1 VASFLRDLPTVSGLT
16 LLSRV
21 AGLARDAALAHILGA
36 QWVMD
41 AYSMAFRLPN
51 LLRQLLGEGALSAAF
66 IPVFTGYLEKE
77 GREAA
82 NRFMSLMIVVLV
94 ATLAAVTLVGDGVFL
109 ALRYLT
115 EPASKW
121 HLIFGLSAV
130 LFPFG
135 IMVCLVALLQA
146 ALNCRRH
153 FALPALAPVILN
165 LFIIAGAVTA
175 GLLISGDTVT
185 QVYLI
190 AGFILLA
197 GIAEI
202 LVQMP
207 AMKWA
212 GLVFRPV
219 WDLRDAGLRHVL
231 GLLGPVVVAVG
242 VVQVNVFMDSLIA
255 NLLSPSEGG
264 AEAFRLG
271 PWEIAY
277 PMKIGAASVLY
288 YGPLIYQFPL
298 GVFGIALATVVFPVL
313 AQCAVRKDLAG
324 MARTASHALRLT
336 VFVGVPAGLGIIL
349 LCDPL
354 VRLVFNHGKFAQAPD
369 AVARTVWVA
378 SLFSLGIW
386 AYSANHILNRA
397 FYAMEQITA
406 PRRIAVMAAGLNFA
420 CNLILVWPMAEGG
433 LALATV
439 IAAVFQTVVLSLL
452 LNRQCAHLEWRSVA
466 ASAARTIAA
475 AAAMAAATWAV
486 AYGLAPRLLPGGR
499 ALYAVQLFGGVAV
512 GIMIFVV
519 VAWLLYMPE
528 IRDLLGRI
536 VPRFRPAVTRLVGI
550 SLVTIGLFA
559 ILALL
564 VVFYMMLDMLF
575 VRALVIWGV
584 VTMYGFIFLLV
595 KPRNGGATGG
605 ATTAVP
611 QPLDP
616 PPGAR

>member
-1 VASFLRDLPTVSGLT
+1 MASFLRDLPTVSGLT

-21 AGLARDAALAHILGA
+21 AGLARDAALAHVLGA

-153 FALPALAPVILN
+153 FAMPALAPVILN

-175 GLLISGDTVT
+175 GLLLSGDTVT

-202 LVQMP
+202 LVQVP

-219 WDLRDAGLRHVL
+219 WDLHDAGLRHVL
-231 GLLGPVVVAVG
+231 GLLGPVVIAVG

-255 NLLSPSEGG
+255 NLLSPSAGG
-264 AEAFRLG
+264 PETFRLG
-271 PWEIAY
+271 PWEIAF

-313 AQCAVRKDLAG
+313 AQCAVRKDLVG

-336 VFVGVPAGLGIIL
+336 VFIGVPAGLGIIL
-349 LCDPL
+349 LCNPL

-378 SLFSLGIW
+378 SLYALGIW

-397 FYAMEQITA
+397 FYAMEQITT
-406 PRRIAVMAAGLNFA
+406 PRRIAVMAAGLNFT

-433 LALATV
+433 LALSTV
-439 IAAVFQTVVLSLL
+439 ISALFQTAILSWALQH
-452 LNRQCAHLEWRSVA
+452 RCAHLEWRSVG
-466 ASAARTIAA
+466 ASALRTLLAAVVMGAVVWAVVYWAAPLLAPQGRWLYIIQLIGGIGGGGAVFFLAARLLRMSELGDLLTCGRVRPP
-475 AAAMAAATWAV
+475 AATPPA
-486 AYGLAPRLLPGGR
+486 AQGPDAP
-499 ALYAVQLFGGVAV
+499 A
-512 GIMIFVV
+512 
-519 VAWLLYMPE
+519 
-528 IRDLLGRI
+528 
-536 VPRFRPAVTRLVGI
+536 PA
-550 SLVTIGLFA
+550 
-559 ILALL
+559 
-564 VVFYMMLDMLF
+564 
-575 VRALVIWGV
+575 
-584 VTMYGFIFLLV
+584 
-595 KPRNGGATGG
+595 P
-605 ATTAVP
+605 
-611 QPLDP
+611 PLERDP
-616 PPGAR
+616 PAR

>member
-1 VASFLRDLPTVSGLT
+1 VASFLKDLPTVSGLT

-41 AYSMAFRLPN
+41 AYSLAFRLPN

-82 NRFMSLMIVVLV
+82 NRFMSLLIVVLV

-115 EPASKW
+115 DPASKW

-153 FALPALAPVILN
+153 FAMPALAPVILN

-175 GLLISGDTVT
+175 GLLIAGDTVT

-202 LVQMP
+202 LVQVP

-264 AEAFRLG
+264 AETFRLG

-336 VFVGVPAGLGIIL
+336 VFIGVPAGLGIIL
-349 LCDPL
+349 LCGPL

-378 SLFSLGIW
+378 GLYALGIW
-386 AYSANHILNRA
+386 SYSANHILTRA
-397 FYAMEQITA
+397 FYAMEQITT
-406 PRRIAVMAAGLNFA
+406 PRRIAVMAAGLNLT

-439 IAAVFQTVVLSLL
+439 LSAFFQTAVLSWTLQHRCTHLAWRAIGSSALRTLLAAAVMGAAVWAAVYLAAPLLAPEGRWLYSLQL
-452 LNRQCAHLEWRSVA
+452 IGGA
-466 ASAARTIAA
+466 AIGGAVFFLAARLLGMSEPGDLLTRGHPRPAA
-475 AAAMAAATWAV
+475 PTPPPA
-486 AYGLAPRLLPGGR
+486 
-499 ALYAVQLFGGVAV
+499 QGGV
-512 GIMIFVV
+512 
-519 VAWLLYMPE
+519 
-528 IRDLLGRI
+528 
-536 VPRFRPAVTRLVGI
+536 RPPA
-550 SLVTIGLFA
+550 
-559 ILALL
+559 
-564 VVFYMMLDMLF
+564 
-575 VRALVIWGV
+575 
-584 VTMYGFIFLLV
+584 
-595 KPRNGGATGG
+595 P
-605 ATTAVP
+605 
-611 QPLDP
+611 PLERDP
-616 PPGAR
+616 PAR